1 MLILRCLLAYTR
13 GFLMF
18 FYMHLRMSSDDQDQS
33 PVRDLVCML
42 RTNYST
48 CLTMNYCVFRNS
60 HLLYRMI
67 SRVIAY
73 ITARRKLR
81 REITHIRSQKM
92 SAIFEILRLRF
103 CAYLF
108 GHQYVDFCMLCVIYF
123 CEFLYVILCL
133 HVFYYF
139 CLFQKFCTVAS
150 RRIFIAVGKYKLIIF
165 KFILKIICIISCAFH
180 VQF

>member
-42 RTNYST
+42 RTNHST

-108 GHQYVDFCMLCVIYF
+108 GHQYVDFCTLCVIYIF
-123 CEFLYVILCL
+123 VS
-133 HVFYYF
+133 
-139 CLFQKFCTVAS
+139 FCTLFCVYTCVFTIFVCS
-150 RRIFIAVGKYKLIIF
+150 RSFVRQPLDVYL
-165 KFILKIICIISCAFH
+165 LLQVSTS
-180 VQF
+180 